1 METAGIAVKGG
12 VNGSMYFSKAQD
24 LVTSGLD
31 DLYQQHAAMVF
42 RTALRVT
49 GNPADAEDVL
59 QTVFLRILDHQ
70 LQLNPVSAAEPYLR
84 RAATNAS
91 IDLLRR
97 KTKRAESEFKDSP
110 KQDSHKQDSHKYGSK
125 ENTLLLKER
134 LRRALANQPPENAE
148 LFVMCYL
155 EGCSY
160 DELAEQYKVERGTI
174 ASRLHR
180 IRAAIRKDLGE

>member
-1 METAGIAVKGG
+1 METASIAVKGA
-12 VNGSMYFSKAQD
+12 VNGSMYFGKAQEV
-24 LVTSGLD
+24 VTPGLD

-70 LQLNPVSAAEPYLR
+70 LNPASPAEPYLR

-97 KTKRAESEFKDSP
+97 KTKRAESEFE
-110 KQDSHKQDSHKYGSK
+110 DSHKYGSK

>member
-12 VNGSMYFSKAQD
+12 VIGSMYFSKAQD

-70 LQLNPVSAAEPYLR
+70 LQLNPVSPAEHYLR

-97 KTKRAESEFKDSP
+97 KAKRAESEFE
-110 KQDSHKQDSHKYGSK
+110 DSHKYGAK

>member
-1 METAGIAVKGG
+1 METAGIAVKGA
-12 VNGSMYFSKAQD
+12 VNGSMHFGKAQD
-24 LVTSGLD
+24 LVTPGLG
-31 DLYQQHAAMVF
+31 DLYQQHAAAVF

-49 GNPADAEDVL
+49 GSPADAEDVL

-70 LQLNPVSAAEPYLR
+70 IQLNPASPAEPYLR

-97 KTKRAESEFKDSP
+97 KTKRAESEF
-110 KQDSHKQDSHKYGSK
+110 QDSHEQDSHKYGSK